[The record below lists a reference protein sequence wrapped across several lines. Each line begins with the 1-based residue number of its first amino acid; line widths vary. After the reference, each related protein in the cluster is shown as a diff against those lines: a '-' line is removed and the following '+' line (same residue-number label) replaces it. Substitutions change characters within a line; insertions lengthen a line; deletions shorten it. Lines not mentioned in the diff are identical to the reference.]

1 VTIREIPASV
11 ITETVA
17 RLAVEATHFL
27 PEDVENAIRSAKQT
41 EKSPLAVQIIDEI
54 LENAEIARTRMLPLC
69 QDTGTAVVIAEI
81 GQDVHVAGGFIIDAI
96 NEGIRQGY
104 GEGYLRKSIAAQP
117 FSARKNTGD
126 NTPGVIH
133 TEIVP
138 GDTIH
143 LYFMPKGGGCE
154 NMSRYQNF
162 LPGMGKKAVL
172 DFVCE
177 TVDMSGGNPCPPL
190 VIGVG
195 IGGTAEKAMMMA
207 KHTLFR
213 PIGSRHDDPEVAAL
227 EDELLD
233 AVNALGV
240 GPQAVGGSTT
250 ALDVFVDT
258 YPTHITAL
266 PVAVNIQCHS
276 ARTKQAVI

>member
-1 VTIREIPASV
+1 MREITADQ
-11 ITETVA
+11 IIETVA
-17 RLAVEATHFL
+17 RLAVEATHYL
-27 PEDVENAIRSAKQT
+27 PEDVEGAIRQARQT
-41 EKSPLAVQIIDEI
+41 ERNPLGVQIIDEI

-69 QDTGTAVVIAEI
+69 QDTGTAVVMVDI
-81 GQDVHVAGGFIIDAI
+81 GQDVHITGTYLIDAI
-96 NEGIRQGY
+96 NEGIRRGY
-104 GEGYLRKSIAAQP
+104 GEGYLRKSIAARP
-117 FSARKNTGD
+117 FSARTNTGD

-133 TEIVP
+133 TDIVP
-138 GDTIH
+138 GDKVHIS
-143 LYFMPKGGGCE
+143 FMPKGGGCE

-162 LPGMGKKAVL
+162 LPGMGKQAVI

-195 IGGTAEKAMMMA
+195 IGGTAEKAMTMA
-207 KHTLFR
+207 KHSLFR
-213 PIGSRHDDPEVAAL
+213 KIGERNVDDEVAQL
-227 EDELLD
+227 EAELLD

-250 ALDVFVDT
+250 ALDVFVET

-266 PVAVNIQCHS
+266 PVAVNVQCHS

>member
-1 VTIREIPASV
+1 MREITADQ

-17 RLAVEATHFL
+17 RLAIEATHYL
-27 PEDVENAIRSAKQT
+27 PEDVEEAIRRARQT
-41 EKSPLAVQIIDEI
+41 ERNPLGVQIIDEI
-54 LENAEIARTRMLPLC
+54 LENAEIARSRMLPLC
-69 QDTGTAVVIAEI
+69 QDTGTAVVMVEI
-81 GQDVHVAGGFIIDAI
+81 GQDVHITGGYLIDAI
-96 NEGIRQGY
+96 NEGIRKGY
-104 GEGYLRKSIAAQP
+104 SEGFLRKSIAAHP
-117 FSARKNTGD
+117 FSTRTNTGD

-133 TEIVP
+133 TDIVP
-138 GDTIH
+138 GDRVH
-143 LYFMPKGGGCE
+143 LSFMPKGGGCE

-162 LPGMGKKAVL
+162 LPGMGKQAVI

-195 IGGTAEKAMMMA
+195 IGGTAEKAMTMA
-207 KHTLFR
+207 KHALFR
-213 PIGSRHDDPEVAAL
+213 KIGTRSDDPEAAEL
-227 EDELLD
+227 ELELLE

-250 ALDVFVDT
+250 ALDVFVET

>member
-1 VTIREIPASV
+1 MREINADQ

-27 PEDVENAIRSAKQT
+27 PEDVEGAIRQARQT
-41 EKSPLAVQIIDEI
+41 ERNPLGVQIIDEI

-69 QDTGTAVVIAEI
+69 QDTGTAVVMVEV
-81 GQDVHVAGGFIIDAI
+81 GQDVHITGAYLIDAI
-96 NEGIRQGY
+96 NEGIRRGY
-104 GEGYLRKSIAAQP
+104 GEGYLRKSIAARP
-117 FSARKNTGD
+117 FSARTNTGD

-133 TEIVP
+133 ADIVP
-138 GDTIH
+138 GDKIH
-143 LYFMPKGGGCE
+143 ISFMPKGGGCE

-162 LPGMGKKAVL
+162 LPGMGKQAVI

-195 IGGTAEKAMMMA
+195 IGGTAEKAMTMA
-207 KHTLFR
+207 KHSLFR
-213 PIGSRHDDPEVAAL
+213 KIGERSVDDEVAQL
-227 EDELLD
+227 EAELLD
-233 AVNALGV
+233 AVNGLGV

-250 ALDVFVDT
+250 ALDVFVET
-258 YPTHITAL
+258 HPTHITAL
-266 PVAVNIQCHS
+266 PVAVNVQCHS

>member
-1 VTIREIPASV
+1 MREITADQ

-27 PEDVENAIRSAKQT
+27 PEDVEGAIRGARQV
-41 EKSPLAVQIIDEI
+41 ERSPLAVQIIDEI

-69 QDTGTAVVIAEI
+69 QDTGTAVVMLDI
-81 GQDVHVAGGFIIDAI
+81 GQDVHISGGYVIDAV

-104 GEGYLRKSIAAQP
+104 GEGYLRKSIAARP
-117 FSARKNTGD
+117 FSARTNTGD

-133 TEIVP
+133 TEIVR
-138 GDTIH
+138 GDQIH
-143 LYFMPKGGGCE
+143 ISFMPKGGGCE

-162 LPGMGKKAVL
+162 LPGMGKQAVI

-195 IGGTAEKAMMMA
+195 VGGTAEKAMTMA
-207 KHTLFR
+207 KHSLFR
-213 PIGSRHDDPEVAAL
+213 KIGDRNADPEVAEL
-227 EDELLD
+227 EGELLR
-233 AVNALGV
+233 AVNELGV

-250 ALDVFVDT
+250 ALDVFVET

-266 PVAVNIQCHS
+266 PVAVNVQCHS

>member
-1 VTIREIPASV
+1 MREITADQ

-27 PEDVENAIRSAKQT
+27 PEDVEGAIRTAKQT
-41 EKSPLAVQIIDEI
+41 ERSPLAVQIIDEI
-54 LENAEIARTRMLPLC
+54 LENAEIARTKMLPLC
-69 QDTGTAVVIAEI
+69 QDTGTAVVMLDI
-81 GQDVHVAGGFIIDAI
+81 GQDVHISGGYVIDAV
-96 NEGIRQGY
+96 NEGIRRGY
-104 GEGYLRKSIAAQP
+104 GEGYLRKSIAARP
-117 FSARKNTGD
+117 FSARANTGD

-138 GDTIH
+138 GDQVHISS
-143 LYFMPKGGGCE
+143 MPKGGGCE
-154 NMSRYQNF
+154 KMSRYQNF
-162 LPGMGKKAVL
+162 LPGMGKQAVI

-190 VIGVG
+190 VIGGGV
-195 IGGTAEKAMMMA
+195 GGTAEKAMTMA
-207 KHTLFR
+207 KHSLFR
-213 PIGSRHDDPEVAAL
+213 KIGQRNEDPEVADL
-227 EDELLD
+227 EAELLK
-233 AVNALGV
+233 AVNELGV

-250 ALDVFVDT
+250 ALDVFVET

>member
-1 VTIREIPASV
+1 MREIPAEL

-17 RLAVEATHFL
+17 RLAIEATHFL
-27 PEDVENAIRSAKQT
+27 PEDVESAIRSAR
-41 EKSPLAVQIIDEI
+41 ERERSPLAVQVIDEI
-54 LENAEIARTRMLPLC
+54 LENAQVARERMLPLC
-69 QDTGTAVVIAEI
+69 QDTGTAVVILEI
-81 GQDVHVAGGFIIDAI
+81 GQDVHITGGYVIDAV
-96 NEGIRQGY
+96 NEGIRRGY
-104 GEGYLRKSIAAQP
+104 SEGYLRKSIAARP
-117 FSARKNTGD
+117 FSARVNTGD

-138 GDTIH
+138 GDRLRIQ
-143 LYFMPKGGGCE
+143 FMPKGGGCE

-162 LPGMGKKAVL
+162 LPGMGKQAVI

-195 IGGTAEKAMMMA
+195 VGGTAEKAMTMA
-207 KHTLFR
+207 KHALFR
-213 PIGSRHDDPEVAAL
+213 KIGERSPDPEVAEL
-227 EDELLD
+227 EQEILQ
-233 AVNALGV
+233 AVNELGV

-250 ALDVFVDT
+250 ALDVFVET

>member
-1 VTIREIPASV
+1 MREVPAEL

-17 RLAVEATHFL
+17 RLAIEATHFL
-27 PEDVENAIRSAKQT
+27 PEDVEGAIRAARQT
-41 EKSPLAVQIIDEI
+41 ERSPLAVQIIDEI
-54 LENAEIARTRMLPLC
+54 LENAQVARERMLPLC
-69 QDTGTAVVIAEI
+69 QDTGTAVVILEI
-81 GQDVHVAGGFIIDAI
+81 GQDVHITGGYVIDAV
-96 NEGIRQGY
+96 NEGIRRGY
-104 GEGYLRKSIAAQP
+104 SEGYLRKSIAARP
-117 FSARKNTGD
+117 FSARVNTGD

-138 GDTIH
+138 GDRIKVM
-143 LYFMPKGGGCE
+143 FMPKGGGCE

-162 LPGMGKKAVL
+162 LPGMGKQAVI

-195 IGGTAEKAMMMA
+195 VGGTAEKAMTMA
-207 KHTLFR
+207 KHALFR
-213 PIGSRHDDPEVAAL
+213 KIGERSPDPEVAEL
-227 EDELLD
+227 EQELLQ
-233 AVNALGV
+233 AVNELGV

-250 ALDVFVDT
+250 ALDVFVET

>member
-1 VTIREIPASV
+1 MREVPAEL

-17 RLAVEATHFL
+17 RLAIEATHFL
-27 PEDVENAIRSAKQT
+27 PEDVEDAIRAARRT
-41 EKSPLAVQIIDEI
+41 ERSPLAVQIIDEI
-54 LENAEIARTRMLPLC
+54 LENAQVARERMLPLC
-69 QDTGTAVVIAEI
+69 QDTGTAVVILEI
-81 GQDVHVAGGFIIDAI
+81 GQDVHITGGYVIDAV
-96 NEGIRQGY
+96 NEGIRRGY
-104 GEGYLRKSIAAQP
+104 REGYLRKSIAARP
-117 FSARKNTGD
+117 FSARVNTGD

-138 GDTIH
+138 GDRVKVM
-143 LYFMPKGGGCE
+143 FMPKGGGCE

-162 LPGMGKKAVL
+162 LPGMGKQAII

-177 TVDMSGGNPCPPL
+177 TVDISGGNPCPPL

-195 IGGTAEKAMMMA
+195 VGGTAEKAMSMA
-207 KHTLFR
+207 KYALFR
-213 PIGSRHDDPEVAAL
+213 KIGERNPDPEVAEL
-227 EDELLD
+227 EQELLQ
-233 AVNALGV
+233 AVNELGV
-240 GPQAVGGSTT
+240 GPQAVGGTTT

-258 YPTHITAL
+258 FPTHITAL

>member
-1 VTIREIPASV
+1 MVREVPASL
-11 ITETVA
+11 ITSTVA
-17 RLAVEATHFL
+17 RLAVEATHNL
-27 PEDVENAIRSAKQT
+27 PADVEGAIRAAKET
-41 EKSPLAVQIIDEI
+41 ERSPLAIQIIDEI
-54 LENAEIARTRMLPLC
+54 LENAEIARTRLLPLC
-69 QDTGTAVVIAEI
+69 QDTGTAVVYLEI
-81 GQDVHVAGGFIIDAI
+81 GQDIHIGDGYVIDAV

-104 GEGYLRKSIAAQP
+104 SDGFLRKSIAAHP
-117 FSARKNTGD
+117 FSSRSNTGD

-133 TEIVP
+133 TDIVP
-138 GDTIH
+138 GDQMHIW
-143 LYFMPKGGGCE
+143 FMPKGGGCE

-162 LPGMGKKAVL
+162 LPGMGKKAVI

-190 VIGVG
+190 IIGVG
-195 IGGTAEKAMMMA
+195 IGGTAEKAMTIA

-213 PIGSRHDDPEVAAL
+213 QIGSRHEDDEVAAL
-227 EDELLD
+227 EDELLE

-276 ARTKQAVI
+276 ARTKHAVI

>member
-1 VTIREIPASV
+1 MREVPADL

-17 RLAVEATHFL
+17 RLAIEATHFL
-27 PEDVENAIRSAKQT
+27 PEDVEGAIRAARET
-41 EKSPLAVQIIDEI
+41 ERSPLAVQIIDEI
-54 LENAEIARTRMLPLC
+54 LENAQVARERMLPLC
-69 QDTGTAVVIAEI
+69 QDTGTAVVILEI
-81 GQDVHVAGGFIIDAI
+81 GQDVHITGGYVIDAV
-96 NEGIRQGY
+96 NEGIRRGY
-104 GEGYLRKSIAAQP
+104 SEGYLRKSIAARP
-117 FSARKNTGD
+117 FSARVNTGD

-138 GDTIH
+138 GDRVKVM
-143 LYFMPKGGGCE
+143 FMPKGGGCE

-162 LPGMGKKAVL
+162 LPGMGKQAVI

-177 TVDMSGGNPCPPL
+177 TVDISGGNPCPPL

-195 IGGTAEKAMMMA
+195 IGGTAEKAMTMA
-207 KHTLFR
+207 KHALFR
-213 PIGSRHDDPEVAAL
+213 KIGERSPDPEVAEL
-227 EDELLD
+227 EQELLQ
-233 AVNALGV
+233 AVNELGV

-250 ALDVFVDT
+250 ALDVFVET

>member
-1 VTIREIPASV
+1 MREITAEQIS
-11 ITETVA
+11 ETVA

-27 PEDVENAIRSAKQT
+27 PEDVEGAIRQARQT
-41 EKSPLAVQIIDEI
+41 ERSQLGVQIIDEI

-69 QDTGTAVVIAEI
+69 QDTGTAVVMLDI
-81 GQDVHVAGGFIIDAI
+81 GQDVHITGGYVIDAV
-96 NEGIRQGY
+96 NEGIRRGY
-104 GEGYLRKSIAAQP
+104 GEGYLRKSIAAHP
-117 FSARKNTGD
+117 FSSRTNTGD

-138 GDTIH
+138 GDRVH
-143 LYFMPKGGGCE
+143 VAFMPKGGGCE

-162 LPGMGKKAVL
+162 LPGMGKKAVI

-195 IGGTAEKAMMMA
+195 VGGTAEKAMTMA
-207 KHTLFR
+207 KHSLFR
-213 PIGSRHDDPEVAAL
+213 KIGQRNIDAEVADL
-227 EDELLD
+227 ERELLT
-233 AVNALGV
+233 AVNELGV

-250 ALDVFVDT
+250 ALDVFVET

>member
-1 VTIREIPASV
+1 MREITADQ

-17 RLAVEATHFL
+17 RLAIEATHYL
-27 PEDVENAIRSAKQT
+27 PEDVEGAIRRARQT
-41 EKSPLAVQIIDEI
+41 ERNPLGVQIIDEI

-69 QDTGTAVVIAEI
+69 QDTGTAVVMVEV
-81 GQDVHVAGGFIIDAI
+81 GQDVHITGAYLIDAI
-96 NEGIRQGY
+96 NEGIRRGY
-104 GEGYLRKSIAAQP
+104 GEGYLRKSIAARP
-117 FSARKNTGD
+117 FSARTNTGD

-133 TEIVP
+133 ADIVP
-138 GDTIH
+138 GDKVHIS
-143 LYFMPKGGGCE
+143 FMPKGGGCE

-162 LPGMGKKAVL
+162 LPGMGKQAVI

-177 TVDMSGGNPCPPL
+177 TVDISGGNPCPPL

-195 IGGTAEKAMMMA
+195 IGGTAEKAMTMA
-207 KHTLFR
+207 KHSLFR
-213 PIGSRHDDPEVAAL
+213 KIGERNGDDEVAQL
-227 EDELLD
+227 EAELLD

-250 ALDVFVDT
+250 ALDVFVET
-258 YPTHITAL
+258 HPTHITAL
-266 PVAVNIQCHS
+266 PVAVNVQCHS

>member
-1 VTIREIPASV
+1 MREITAEQV
-11 ITETVA
+11 TAAVA
-17 RLAVEATHFL
+17 QLAIEAAHFL
-27 PEDVENAIRSAKQT
+27 PEDVEGAIRAAKKT
-41 EKSPLAVQIIDEI
+41 ERNPLAVQIIDEI

-69 QDTGTAVVIAEI
+69 QDTGSAVVHVEI
-81 GQDVHVAGGFIIDAI
+81 GQDVHVIGGYLIDAI
-96 NEGIRQGY
+96 NAGIRQGY
-104 GEGYLRKSIAAQP
+104 GEGYLRNSIAARP
-117 FSARKNTGD
+117 FSARANTGD
-126 NTPGVIH
+126 NTPGIIH

-138 GDTIH
+138 GEQ
-143 LYFMPKGGGCE
+143 LRLLFMPKGGGCE

-162 LPGMGKKAVL
+162 LPGSGKAAVV

-195 IGGTAEKAMMMA
+195 IGGTAEKAMTMA

-213 PIGSRHDDPEVAAL
+213 KIGSRHADDEVAAL
-227 EDELLD
+227 EDELLE

-250 ALDVFVDT
+250 ALDVFVET
-258 YPTHITAL
+258 FPTHITAL

-276 ARTKQAVI
+276 ARTKEAVL

>member
-1 VTIREIPASV
+1 MREITADQ

-17 RLAVEATHFL
+17 RLAIEATHYL
-27 PEDVENAIRSAKQT
+27 PEDVEGAIRQARQT
-41 EKSPLAVQIIDEI
+41 ERNPLGVQIIDEI

-69 QDTGTAVVIAEI
+69 QDTGTAVVMVEI
-81 GQDVHVAGGFIIDAI
+81 GQDVHVTGGYLIDAI
-96 NEGIRQGY
+96 NEGIRRGY
-104 GEGYLRKSIAAQP
+104 SEGFLRKSIAARP
-117 FSARKNTGD
+117 FSARTNTGD

-133 TEIVP
+133 TDIVP
-138 GDTIH
+138 GDRIH
-143 LYFMPKGGGCE
+143 LSFMPKGGGCE

-162 LPGMGKKAVL
+162 LPGMGKQAVI

-195 IGGTAEKAMMMA
+195 IGGTAEKAMTMA
-207 KHTLFR
+207 KHALFR
-213 PIGSRHDDPEVAAL
+213 KIGTRSEDEEVAQL
-227 EDELLD
+227 EGELLE

-250 ALDVFVDT
+250 ALDVFVET

-276 ARTKQAVI
+276 ARTRQAVI

>member
-1 VTIREIPASV
+1 MREITADQ

-27 PEDVENAIRSAKQT
+27 PEDVEGAIRGAKQT
-41 EKSPLAVQIIDEI
+41 ERSPLAVQIIDEI
-54 LENAEIARTRMLPLC
+54 LENAEIARTKMLPLC
-69 QDTGTAVVIAEI
+69 QDTGTAVVMLDI
-81 GQDVHVAGGFIIDAI
+81 GQDVHISGGYVIDAV
-96 NEGIRQGY
+96 NEGIRRGY
-104 GEGYLRKSIAAQP
+104 GEGYLRKSIAARP
-117 FSARKNTGD
+117 FSARTNTGD

-138 GDTIH
+138 GDKVHIS
-143 LYFMPKGGGCE
+143 FMPKGGGCE

-162 LPGMGKKAVL
+162 LPGMGKQAVI

-195 IGGTAEKAMMMA
+195 VGGTAEKAMTMA
-207 KHTLFR
+207 KHSLFR
-213 PIGSRHDDPEVAAL
+213 KIGQRNEDPEVAEL
-227 EDELLD
+227 EGELLK
-233 AVNALGV
+233 AVNELGV

-250 ALDVFVDT
+250 ALDVFVET

>member
-1 VTIREIPASV
+1 MREIPAST
-11 ITETVA
+11 ITETIA
-17 RLAVEATHFL
+17 RLAIEATHFL
-27 PEDVENAIRSAKQT
+27 PEDVEGAIKAARLT
-41 EKSPLAVQIIDEI
+41 ERSPLGVQIIDEI
-54 LENAEIARTRMLPLC
+54 LENAVIARTRMLPLC
-69 QDTGTAVVIAEI
+69 QDTGTAVVHVEI
-81 GQDVHVAGGFIIDAI
+81 GQDVHITGAYLIDAI

-104 GEGYLRKSIAAQP
+104 GEGYLRNSIAAHP
-117 FSARKNTGD
+117 FSSRTNTGD

-138 GDTIH
+138 GERIH

-162 LPGMGKKAVL
+162 LPGMGKKAVI

-195 IGGTAEKAMMMA
+195 IGGTAEKAMTIA

-213 PIGSRHDDPEVAAL
+213 KIGSRNPDDEVALL
-227 EDELLD
+227 EDELLE

-250 ALDVFVDT
+250 ALDVFVET

>member
-1 VTIREIPASV
+1 MREISAATV
-11 ITETVA
+11 TETIA

-27 PEDVENAIRSAKQT
+27 PEDVEGAIRSAKAT
-41 EKSPLAVQIIDEI
+41 ERSPLAIQIIDEI
-54 LENAEIARTRMLPLC
+54 LENAEIARTKMLPLC
-69 QDTGTAVVIAEI
+69 QDTGTAVVHVEL
-81 GQDVHVAGGFIIDAI
+81 GQDVHITGGFLIDAI
-96 NEGIRQGY
+96 NEGIRRGY
-104 GEGYLRKSIAAQP
+104 GEGYLRKSIAARP
-117 FSARKNTGD
+117 FSSRTNTGD

-133 TEIVP
+133 TELVR
-138 GDTIH
+138 GDE
-143 LYFMPKGGGCE
+143 LRLFFMPKGGGCE

-162 LPGMGKKAVL
+162 LPGMGKKAVI

-195 IGGTAEKAMMMA
+195 IGGTAEKAMAIA
-207 KHTLFR
+207 KHSLFR
-213 PIGSRHDDPEVAAL
+213 KIGSRHDDEEVAAL
-227 EDELLD
+227 EDELLE

-240 GPQAVGGSTT
+240 GPQAIGGSTT

-276 ARTKQAVI
+276 ARTKQAVL